1 MRLKKIKV
9 AIYIRVSTHHQVDKE
24 SLPFQRQELE
34 NYAKYVLNCEDYVTF
49 EDAGYSAKNTDRPD
63 YQNMMA
69 RIRSGE
75 FTHLLVWKL
84 DRISRN
90 LRDFTVMWDELKE
103 YGVTFV
109 SKMEQFDTSSAM
121 GEAMLRIILV
131 FAELER
137 KLTAE
142 RVLSMML
149 SRAEKGGW
157 NGSRV
162 PLGYDWNYEKKVIVI
177 NKEEAVLVQK
187 IFNLYEKT
195 GSSTLVAKLLKEQG
209 EKTKRGGDW
218 MGTTVLQILRNP
230 IYIGIYRW
238 NYREGGRGTKKD
250 PGEVVINEDVIPAIL
265 EREQWERVQMQIDS
279 NRKGEW
285 SNRKKY
291 THLLVGL
298 LKCGYCGKNYVGSR
312 STRAHKN
319 GIHPTYYRCS
329 MYARNRSCQNKGVSG
344 FQVEPFIF
352 DYLRALV
359 KAEKAG
365 DVLKEFGH
373 PEVEYIDI
381 PGPAGVYKGVD
392 ILASSQAA
400 TAAEEDP
407 LKGLNVRKKKIET
420 AIARLDDAYYFSE
433 GVNAISKADYLVKR
447 ADFQQ
452 KLNQVDAEIA
462 AASAKAPA
470 TNTKKMD
477 IENFSRFLLLHD
489 LYLAGDIKEVLYKLD
504 KRVVRDFL
512 DGVIKYIE
520 VADQRVTKIAFY
532 PPEGDEEVVHRFV
545 YKDNP

>member
-9 AIYIRVSTHHQVDKE
+9 AIYIRVSTHHQIDKE

-34 NYAKYVLNCEDYVTF
+34 NYAKYVLNCDDYVVF
-49 EDAGYSAKNTDRPD
+49 EDAGYSAKNTDRPA
-63 YQNMMA
+63 YQDMMSRLRA
-69 RIRSGE
+69 GE

-90 LRDFTVMWDELKE
+90 LRDFTEMWDDLKE

-142 RVLSMML
+142 RVMSIML
-149 SRAEKGGW
+149 ARAEKGGW

-162 PLGYDWNYEKKVIVI
+162 PIGYDWNYEKKQIEV
-177 NKEEAVLVQK
+177 NKEEAAIVQK
-187 IFNLYEKT
+187 MFDLYEKL
-195 GSSTLVAKLLKEQG
+195 GSCKLVAQWLLKHG
-209 EKTKRGGDW
+209 IKTKRGGEW
-218 MGTTVLQILRNP
+218 INTTVLQVLRNP
-230 IYIGIYRW
+230 VYIGIYRW
-238 NYREGGRGTKKD
+238 NYRKGGRGTKKNPD
-250 PGEVVINEDVIPAIL
+250 EVIINEDAIPAIID
-265 EREQWERVQMQIDS
+265 REQWERVQRLLDN
-279 NRKGEW
+279 NRRGSW
-285 SNRKKY
+285 SNRKK
-291 THLLVGL
+291 HEHILSGL
-298 LKCGYCGKNYVGSR
+298 LKCGYCGKNYSGTR

-352 DYLRALV
+352 EYLRALV

-381 PGPAGVYKGVD
+381 PGPAGLNKGVD
-392 ILASSQAA
+392 ILAAPQVAA
-400 TAAEEDP
+400 AVEDDE
-407 LKGLNVRKKKIET
+407 LESLRAKKKKIET
-420 AIARLDDAYYFSE
+420 AIARLDDAYYFAE
-433 GVNAISKADYLVKR
+433 GVNAISKAEYLVKR

-452 KLNQVDAEIA
+452 QLNQVDAEIA
-462 AASAKAPA
+462 ALSAKAPA
-470 TNTKKMD
+470 TRRMD

-489 LYLAGDIKEVLYKLD
+489 LYFAGDIKDVLYKLD
-504 KRVVRDFL
+504 KRVVREFL
-512 DGVIKYIE
+512 EGVIKYVE
-520 VADQRVTKIAFY
+520 VADQKITKIAFY
-532 PPEGDEEVVHRFV
+532 PPDGDGEVVHKFV
-545 YKDNP
+545 YKETP

>member
-291 THLLVGL
+291 THDL
-298 LKCGYCGKNYVGSR
+298 
-312 STRAHKN
+312 STKITPDLQGFLYRAH
-319 GIHPTYYRCS
+319 
-329 MYARNRSCQNKGVSG
+329 
-344 FQVEPFIF
+344 
-352 DYLRALV
+352 
-359 KAEKAG
+359 
-365 DVLKEFGH
+365 
-373 PEVEYIDI
+373 
-381 PGPAGVYKGVD
+381 
-392 ILASSQAA
+392 
-400 TAAEEDP
+400 
-407 LKGLNVRKKKIET
+407 
-420 AIARLDDAYYFSE
+420 
-433 GVNAISKADYLVKR
+433 
-447 ADFQQ
+447 
-452 KLNQVDAEIA
+452 
-462 AASAKAPA
+462 
-470 TNTKKMD
+470 
-477 IENFSRFLLLHD
+477 
-489 LYLAGDIKEVLYKLD
+489 
-504 KRVVRDFL
+504 
-512 DGVIKYIE
+512 
-520 VADQRVTKIAFY
+520 
-532 PPEGDEEVVHRFV
+532 
-545 YKDNP
+545 